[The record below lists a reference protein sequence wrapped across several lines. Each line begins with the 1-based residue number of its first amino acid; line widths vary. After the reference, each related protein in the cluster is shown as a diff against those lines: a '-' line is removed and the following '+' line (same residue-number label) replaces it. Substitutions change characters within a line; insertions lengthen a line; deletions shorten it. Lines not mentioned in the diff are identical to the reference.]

1 MAKLACLGP
10 FWVLILGLAPGISG
24 ISEWSEAVITH
35 LEYDWVKSA
44 LNLGSVSPYNPRSG
58 TSLWRGL

>member
-10 FWVLILGLAPGISG
+10 FWVLNLGLAPGTSG
-24 ISEWSEAVITH
+24 ISERSGEALLMH

-44 LNLGSVSPYNPRSG
+44 LDLGSGSPYNPRSG
-58 TSLWRGL
+58 TSL